1 MKNKLNSV
9 KLRTIA
15 ILKRLNLLKYIKLN
29 NNIMFNSTETT
40 VDIVVSFIF
49 PIAPNEGQP
58 MMTAGKS
65 KNKIGISRRNIFAA
79 GRYFS
84 PPKINIPKSARK

>member
-1 MKNKLNSV
+1 MENKLNSV

-15 ILKRLNLLKYIKLN
+15 ILSRLNLLKYIKLN
-29 NNIMFNSTETT
+29 NNTIFNSTETT

-49 PIAPNEGQP
+49 PIAPNAGQP
-58 MMTAGKS
+58 MITAGKS
-65 KNKIGISRRNIFAA
+65 KNKIGIRRRNIGAA

-84 PPKINIPKSARK
+84 PPKISIQKSAKK